1 LREYRVVASP
11 MPSVRGM
18 LDAQEVMDL
27 VSYLVSL
34 KKRSTP

>member
-1 LREYRVVASP
+1 